1 MESMSAAWLQF
12 VTRTIQGEPDDPFV
26 RLLRQRVESGHEVV
40 RVNVMPSPKGPKY
53 AVLLAH
59 LRQLSTMEVPHSPG
73 FTRWTLA
80 RGIRMAS
87 REEEEQR
94 WALLAS
100 ERFRPIADD
109 FGADYAD
116 LIFLDRVFA
125 LGPPRTIRA
134 LHEQVTRAAPGREHK
149 RAIQE
154 VDGFLRSLAEDLGGP
169 LHYSAEEVAEILDG
183 ALEHFSR
190 ARFHAG
196 QLRLWST
203 G

>member
-1 MESMSAAWLQF
+1 MSAAWLEF
-12 VTRTIQGEPDDPFV
+12 VTRTIEGEPDDPFV

-40 RVNVMPSPKGPKY
+40 RVNVMATPKGPAY

-73 FTRWTLA
+73 FTRWALA

-109 FGADYAD
+109 FGADYAK
-116 LIFLDRVFA
+116 LIFLGRVRA
-125 LGPPRTIRA
+125 LAPPRTIRT
-134 LHEQVTRAAPGREHK
+134 LSREQITRTAPGREQS
-149 RAIQE
+149 RAVRE
-154 VDGFLRSLAEDLGGP
+154 VDGFLRSMAEDLGGP
-169 LHYSAEEVAEILDG
+169 LHYSVGDVAEILDG
-183 ALEHFSR
+183 ALDLFSR

-196 QLRLWST
+196 QLPLWST